1 MYLCIFDHSYS
12 SLSFQ
17 DKLECQEKT
26 IADQQTMILGFIEKE
41 NTIKEQTLKQQIV
54 EREIAGK
61 EKAMSN
67 EGLKKEVTEL
77 FDVKV
82 IFKIVI
88 IQLSICC

>member
-1 MYLCIFDHSYS
+1 
-12 SLSFQ
+12 
-17 DKLECQEKT
+17 
-26 IADQQTMILGFIEKE
+26 MILGFIEKE

-82 IFKIVI
+82 IFEIVI